1 MKEHKEKVG
10 LIGHAGQGKTTV
22 CTDVP
27 ETKTMII
34 SSRGYEKTARLVEN
48 SLDTIPNAASTATR
62 AFGLMRETLEPFYK
76 YPIKSKHNKAAAL
89 RFKARHKK

>member
-10 LIGHAGQGKTTV
+10 LIGHVGMGRSTTA
-22 CTDVP
+22 TDYIP
-27 ETKTMII
+27 I
-34 SSRGYEKTARLVEN
+34 SSRGFEKTARLVDDYLN
-48 SLDTIPNAASTATR
+48 RISNAAPTATR
-62 AFGLMRETLEPFYK
+62 AFGIMRETLEPFYK